1 MYMHMGYS
9 QNLLICFPAALL
21 VSATAFWVMEV
32 ISFQIFDSSGKSKCV
47 LLSDIL
53 FMSPELLPVMLISI
67 AAATA
72 PSGGMMFK
80 Y

>member
-1 MYMHMGYS
+1 MYMGYS

-21 VSATAFWVMEV
+21 VSATAFWGVMEV
-32 ISFQIFDSSGKSKCV
+32 TSFQIFDSLGKSKCV